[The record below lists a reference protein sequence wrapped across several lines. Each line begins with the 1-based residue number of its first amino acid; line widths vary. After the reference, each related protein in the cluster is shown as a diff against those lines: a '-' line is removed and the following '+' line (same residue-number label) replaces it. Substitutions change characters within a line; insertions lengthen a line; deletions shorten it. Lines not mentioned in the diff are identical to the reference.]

1 MLPLLFCA
9 LLAEPRIEPPGKAEL
24 RLEFSSK
31 KFDPLKPGKET
42 VRGVIINNTG
52 KPIKVPTDYD
62 GKALQMKA
70 LLDGKAF
77 DRKPMNLY
85 VRGGHE
91 PKWVE
96 LKPGARKVLF
106 EWKLADI
113 MPTKRAESAPL
124 EWGSNVRFGSP
135 ASPAVD
141 YRGGIVFGK
150 TRYVLRFNGK
160 GVMAESPKAGLEIV
174 ASKK

>member
-1 MLPLLFCA
+1 M
-9 LLAEPRIEPPGKAEL
+9 
-24 RLEFSSK
+24 
-31 KFDPLKPGKET
+31 KPGKET
-42 VRGVIINNTG
+42 VKGVLINNTG

-62 GKALQMKA
+62 GNALQMKA

-77 DRKPMNLY
+77 GRGPMYLY
-85 VRGGHE
+85 VRGPHE

-113 MPTKRAESAPL
+113 MPTKREGAAPL
-124 EWGSNVRFGSP
+124 EWHSNARFSSP

-141 YRGGIVFGK
+141 HSGGIVFGK
-150 TRYVLRFNGK
+150 AKYVLHFKGK
-160 GVMAESPKAGLEIV
+160 GIKAESSSVELEIV
-174 ASKK
+174 AAKK